1 MVEEL
6 GQHVCVPCLI
16 QQNKFFYIVQIAQC
30 TSYYFIVVK
39 KFKKTKYEGEER
51 RVECSLF

>member
-16 QQNKFFYIVQIAQC
+16 QKKNYIVQIAQC